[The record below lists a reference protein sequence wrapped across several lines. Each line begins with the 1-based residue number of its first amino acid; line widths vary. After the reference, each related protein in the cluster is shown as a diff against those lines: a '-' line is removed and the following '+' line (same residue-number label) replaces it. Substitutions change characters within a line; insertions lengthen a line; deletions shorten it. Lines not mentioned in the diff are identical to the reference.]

1 MFGFG
6 RSANPAPRHES
17 AAATKTPGL
26 TAEERLILDGTTAT
40 FAGNSDGAEEE
51 ERPEAEDTREEWQ
64 ARLEQRILTERSIYL
79 TASIRYHSEDNSGD
93 VAVIANALARSTSI
107 RALWMDSNNIGEAGA
122 ERIAEALRYNAT
134 LQVLYLGFNN
144 IGANGVGAIA
154 DMLWNNDTLVS
165 LHLYHN
171 NIGNVGAGKCA
182 EALRH
187 NRSLQELDLSVNE
200 IGNSGISKLADALKI
215 NTGLLV
221 LKLYKNNASDSGAE
235 KLALSLKE
243 NTSLQRLYLGS
254 NSIGNTGAQAFVEC
268 IGGGSN
274 STIRTLDLYGNQ
286 NVSHE
291 TQTKIRGL
299 IEAPKMQ
306 PIWQKLLPEGHVI

>member
-6 RSANPAPRHES
+6 RSAKPAPRHES
-17 AAATKTPGL
+17 TAATKTPGL

-40 FAGNSDGAEEE
+40 LAGNSDGAEEG
-51 ERPEAEDTREEWQ
+51 ERPEAEETREEWQ
-64 ARLEQRILTERSIYL
+64 ARLEQRILTERSVYL

-93 VAVIANALARSTSI
+93 VAVIADALARSTSI

-122 ERIAEALRYNAT
+122 ERIAEALRYST
-134 LQVLYLGFNN
+134 SLQVLYLGFNN
-144 IGANGVGAIA
+144 IGANGVGALA
-154 DMLWNNDTLVS
+154 DVLWNNETLVS

-243 NTSLQRLYLGS
+243 NASLQRLYLGS

-306 PIWQKLLPEGHVI
+306 PIWAKLLPEGHAI